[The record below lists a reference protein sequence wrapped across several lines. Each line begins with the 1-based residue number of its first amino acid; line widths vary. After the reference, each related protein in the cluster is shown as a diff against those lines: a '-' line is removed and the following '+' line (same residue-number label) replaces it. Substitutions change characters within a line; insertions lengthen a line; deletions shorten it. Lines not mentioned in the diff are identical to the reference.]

1 MKNIQMK
8 IKDIEKWEEEYYPTK
23 EKMKSK
29 KPRKK
34 DLDRPEKNII
44 IKSNKNKL

>member
-1 MKNIQMK
+1 MK